1 MSEETIY
8 KVEEGRKL
16 MKQSSNNNTPAYVV
30 IGAGVALLVANLFG
44 IHLMGIL
51 WPGFILVPGLLL
63 LWPSYNSTA
72 DEQSQFSFLAIP
84 GAIITAVALL
94 LFVMNITN
102 HFEAWAYSWTLV
114 WAAAAGGWMYMKR
127 FEPADSIHD
136 TGYKFVRVMIIMFM
150 VLAVLFELVIFGN
163 FAPIFPVVLI
173 GYGLYLIYKNRQ
185 AAVKS

>member
-16 MKQSSNNNTPAYVV
+16 VKYSNNIPAYVV
-30 IGAGVALLVANLFG
+30 IGVGVALLVANLFG
-44 IHLMGIL
+44 VHLMGIF

-63 LWPSYNSTA
+63 LWPAYNSTA

-84 GAIITAVALL
+84 GAIITAVGLL

-127 FEPADSIHD
+127 FDLEDSIHD
-136 TGYKFVRVMIIMFM
+136 TGYKFVRVMIFMFM
-150 VLAVLFELVIFGN
+150 GLAILFELVIFGN
-163 FAPIFPVVLI
+163 FAPIFPVLLI
-173 GYGLYLIYKNRQ
+173 GYGLYLVYKNRQ
-185 AAVKS
+185 VEVKS